1 MQIAAGNIR
10 QLTDIEPPCGEAEA
24 RGACPA
30 GSRGASATGLACSL
44 ALDVDDLPQCVPDL
58 HQVGGIGH
66 DPDDVFAGS
75 GDLVGER
82 VRVPRNSKA
91 RARREA
97 PEFHVPG
104 RGTESGQLRARGRLG
119 LPCGR

>member
-1 MQIAAGNIR
+1 MVPAR
-10 QLTDIEPPCGEAEA
+10 PEAE
-24 RGACPA
+24 GPLLP
-30 GSRGASATGLACSL
+30 GLACSL

-91 RARREA
+91 RARREV
-97 PEFHVPG
+97 PEFHLPG
-104 RGTESGQLRARGRLG
+104 RGTESGPARSLAVWWHPRCPRGPR
-119 LPCGR
+119 P